1 SKSCS
6 SIGVICFFLIIP
18 NSVKSAEFN
27 ALGKPT
33 KDNIQNEQ
41 STYSNSVLSGRY
53 TFGMRKNAVV
63 SSFVANNSSPLN
75 IPVLGLGSVSGLAHY
90 LDRDSVALYAENN
103 SSPFRKWEKIKSPQI
118 TPTSVLSEDISPT
131 DIKVGMIIETETQPK
146 WSTYVVSVVPGK
158 IITAGWVNLKTKRM
172 GTPDNHSSLVVNPVT
187 KIWSANF
194 NLIFPEGGRATKGV
208 VQENGIINNSATSKN
223 VNGVDTVVLPQ
234 SKFDGNIAYLARS
247 TSLGNAKKWDYGFVS
262 IGNRVSFSS
271 RDNQINSP
279 DISFNDESKSKIGL
293 LFSGKNTAHSIVWKN
308 GDTIVAS
315 VSPRGEIEK
324 LNFKTKIINS
334 SQALDSNFGRY
345 IFKIN
350 SNIDVTLPDEKDLTD
365 GYTLKLT
372 SINDDG
378 FIVSVKSI
386 NNKKL
391 NGVESLK
398 LKHGRWNLEAVY
410 FQNEWIIE

>member
-1 SKSCS
+1 
-6 SIGVICFFLIIP
+6 
-18 NSVKSAEFN
+18 
-27 ALGKPT
+27 
-33 KDNIQNEQ
+33 
-41 STYSNSVLSGRY
+41 
-53 TFGMRKNAVV
+53 M
-63 SSFVANNSSPLN
+63 
-75 IPVLGLGSVSGLAHY
+75 
-90 LDRDSVALYAENN
+90 
-103 SSPFRKWEKIKSPQI
+103 
-118 TPTSVLSEDISPT
+118 
-131 DIKVGMIIETETQPK
+131 
-146 WSTYVVSVVPGK
+146 
-158 IITAGWVNLKTKRM
+158 
-172 GTPDNHSSLVVNPVT
+172 
-187 KIWSANF
+187 
-194 NLIFPEGGRATKGV
+194 
-208 VQENGIINNSATSKN
+208 
-223 VNGVDTVVLPQ
+223 
-234 SKFDGNIAYLARS
+234 
-247 TSLGNAKKWDYGFVS
+247 
-262 IGNRVSFSS
+262 
-271 RDNQINSP
+271 
-279 DISFNDESKSKIGL
+279 

-386 NNKKL
+386 NNKKI

>member
-1 SKSCS
+1 
-6 SIGVICFFLIIP
+6 
-18 NSVKSAEFN
+18 
-27 ALGKPT
+27 
-33 KDNIQNEQ
+33 
-41 STYSNSVLSGRY
+41 
-53 TFGMRKNAVV
+53 M
-63 SSFVANNSSPLN
+63 
-75 IPVLGLGSVSGLAHY
+75 
-90 LDRDSVALYAENN
+90 
-103 SSPFRKWEKIKSPQI
+103 
-118 TPTSVLSEDISPT
+118 
-131 DIKVGMIIETETQPK
+131 
-146 WSTYVVSVVPGK
+146 
-158 IITAGWVNLKTKRM
+158 
-172 GTPDNHSSLVVNPVT
+172 
-187 KIWSANF
+187 
-194 NLIFPEGGRATKGV
+194 IFPEGGRATKGV